1 MQWRRGLYRSFVFL
15 SKRTCARIW
24 HTGKTGHKTL
34 REPRPQDPM
43 RTQDLSRT
51 QNPMR
56 TQNFIKT
63 QDPRRTQDL
72 RRTQNPKWIRN
83 LWGLRALG
91 GLRTLWEPRILWGPR
106 ILWEFQILLWP
117 RKHPGTY
124 KLAKVSWFPHHVLNL
139 VEFRIK
145 GRFIYYCW
153 MQINLTYFVKLKICE
168 K

>member
-1 MQWRRGLYRSFVFL
+1 MQCRRGLYRSFVFL

-24 HTGKTGHKTL
+24 HTGKAGHKTL
-34 REPRPQDPM
+34 TEPRTQDPM
-43 RTQDLSRT
+43 RTQD
-51 QNPMR
+51 PV
-56 TQNFIKT
+56 
-63 QDPRRTQDL
+63 RTQDL

-117 RKHPGTY
+117 RKHPRTY

-145 GRFIYYCW
+145 GRFIYHCW
-153 MQINLTYFVKLKICE
+153 MQINLTC
-168 K
+168 